1 MKKRY
6 SLLKKEAD
14 MKKTRYFQAEVK
26 SVTDTEDGVKIAGFA
41 STPDID
47 RVQDIVVPTAFEASI
62 KEFIDED
69 GAPALLRSHNR
80 DNVVGSIIMKGD
92 EAPKITEKGLFITAI
107 VTDPD
112 TVGKVK
118 RGEMKTFSIGYI
130 PDWNSVKYELR
141 PTDRVEKESGQR
153 LMLEVRIIEQLDW
166 IETSIVST
174 PANRKALFTLAKS
187 VKELFTSFPSPDMKK
202 KCAYFPNEPVV
213 GKIGTKWVSQKA
225 IDMLEFKGEASHED
239 MIFDTEDEAKAY
251 VEANTEIK
259 DCDIEE
265 FDQSGKEKYKLVD
278 IEIDSEKAAAK
289 KAAQEEKDED
299 TEEEEDEEKESEGE
313 DDEDEGEEDD
323 EEKDEET
330 TEKPSEQT
338 DTDEPEEGE
347 SEGGQDGEKSVKL
360 TPAVIKSL
368 ADIVAHI
375 DPEAAKAMRKTVKKS
390 AKKEDK
396 AAQLGLY
403 DIVMPLMK
411 MMAEHIGTLQ
421 KEVDTLMSEPTQKGR
436 TFLASRSRGMKSA
449 DDETEDEGGDGSE
462 GKKLDKGFASLL
474 TQAQNNA
481 GATVTLLDTDEDKD
495 DDDEDEE

>member
-1 MKKRY
+1 
-6 SLLKKEAD
+6 

-47 RVQDIVVPTAFEASI
+47 RVQDIVVPTAFERSI
-62 KEFIDED
+62 KEFIEED

-80 DNVVGSIIMKGD
+80 DAVVGSIIMKGD

-153 LMLEVRIIEQLDW
+153 LMIEVRIIEQLDW

-202 KCAYFPNEPVV
+202 KCAYFPEEPVV
-213 GKIGTKWVSQKA
+213 GKIGSKWVSQKA
-225 IDMLEFKGEASHED
+225 IDMLEFKGEATHAD
-239 MIFDTEDEAKAY
+239 MIFDSEDEAKAY
-251 VEANTEIK
+251 VEANAEIK

-265 FDQSGKEKYKLVD
+265 FTQNGEEKYKLVD
-278 IEIDSEKAAAK
+278 IELDQKKVDEKKAAAE
-289 KAAQEEKDED
+289 AEA
-299 TEEEEDEEKESEGE
+299 EEKEEEGDDEEDGDDEEGE
-313 DDEDEGEEDD
+313 DDEEDGEKDEKEEEDG
-323 EEKDEET
+323 EEKDDEDS
-330 TEKPSEQT
+330 TEKTPEQ
-338 DTDEPEEGE
+338 ESGGE
-347 SEGGQDGEKSVKL
+347 SEEDKPEGGTEGEKALKL

-368 ADIVAHI
+368 ADVVALV
-375 DPEAAKAMRKTVKKS
+375 DPAAAKAMRKSITKG
-390 AKKEDK
+390 AKKEEK
-396 AAQLGLY
+396 AAEIGVYELF
-403 DIVMPLMK
+403 MPLLK
-411 MMAEHIGTLQ
+411 MFGEKIADMQ
-421 KEVDTLMSEPTQKGR
+421 KEIDTLMSQPTHKGR
-436 TFLASRSRGMKSA
+436 TFLASRSRGAKNAEDS
-449 DDETEDEGGDGSE
+449 EEKDEGE
-462 GKKLDKGFASLL
+462 QKLNKGFASLL

-481 GATVTLLDTDEDKD
+481 GNSVTLFDSGEEEDD
-495 DDDEDEE
+495 GDDE

>member
-6 SLLKKEAD
+6 SLLKKEAE

-47 RVQDIVVPTAFEASI
+47 RVQDIVVPTAFERSI
-62 KEFIDED
+62 KEFLEED

-80 DNVVGSIIMKGD
+80 DAVVGSIIMKGD

-153 LMLEVRIIEQLDW
+153 LMIEVRIIEQLDW

-187 VKELFTSFPSPDMKK
+187 VKELFTSFPSPDMNK
-202 KCAYFPNEPVV
+202 KCAYFPEEPVV

-225 IDMLEFKGEASHED
+225 IDMLEFKGEATHAD

-251 VEANTEIK
+251 VEANAEIK

-265 FDQSGKEKYKLVD
+265 FKQDGEEKYKLVD
-278 IEIDSEKAAAK
+278 IELDQKKADEKKAAAE
-289 KAAQEEKDED
+289 AEAEEKEEEAEEKEGEDEEGD
-299 TEEEEDEEKESEGE
+299 DEEEDEEK
-313 DDEDEGEEDD
+313 DDEDSTEKTPEQESGDKSEEDA
-323 EEKDEET
+323 
-330 TEKPSEQT
+330 
-338 DTDEPEEGE
+338 
-347 SEGGQDGEKSVKL
+347 SEGGKEGEKALAL
-360 TPAVIKSL
+360 TPAVLKSI
-368 ADIVAHI
+368 ADVVALV
-375 DPEAAKAMRKTVKKS
+375 DPAAAQAMRKSLKKS
-390 AKKEDK
+390 AKKEEK
-396 AAQLGLY
+396 AAEIGAY
-403 DIVMPLMK
+403 DLFMPLLK
-411 MMAEHIGTLQ
+411 MFAEKIGDMQ
-421 KEVDTLMSEPTQKGR
+421 KEIDTLMSQPTHKGR
-436 TFLASRSRGMKSA
+436 TFLASRSRGAKNA
-449 DDETEDEGGDGSE
+449 EDGEEKDEGE
-462 GKKLDKGFASLL
+462 QKLDKGFASLL

-481 GATVTLLDTDEDKD
+481 GSTVTLFDSGEEDD
-495 DDDEDEE
+495 GDDE